1 MAMEICRKKERWVS
15 TMKIYLATWLVEEGQ
30 NIVLTKKEAKRRL
43 LSYYHCLQSPRIS
56 LRGYIERA
64 CRK

>member
-1 MAMEICRKKERWVS
+1 
-15 TMKIYLATWLVEEGQ
+15 MKIYLATWLVEEGQ

-56 LRGYIERA
+56 LLGYIERA